1 MGVNEDRKQWSR
13 KCEEQNHG
21 RYPVT
26 AKAVDTS
33 HHTQPRSIPALLL
46 LRTKLPDLPL
56 KAWAPT
62 CQAMAGAM
70 AGTVLRNLSL
80 DLRKLRKSMTSYQ
93 LYYKTNLLSIK
104 ECSFSAALSFF
115 FSILKCSFFYETASI
130 LDNIGF
136 HNLISLLSD
145 INA

>member
-1 MGVNEDRKQWSR
+1 MGVNEDRKQWRTESWKVPSNSKSSR
-13 KCEEQNHG
+13 HF
-21 RYPVT
+21 PP
-26 AKAVDTS
+26 
-33 HHTQPRSIPALLL
+33 HPALLHPSPL
-46 LRTKLPDLPL
+46 ASQNKKLPDLPL